1 MSADDL
7 VDVTELK
14 KKVSQAMKV
23 CNKAHRSSV
32 SLCVSDM
39 PSLSVAEEEEE
50 VNMASMIH
58 NCPYNSFILF
68 LFFLSQMS
76 NSS

>member
-32 SLCVSDM
+32 CVCDVL
-39 PSLSVAEEEEE
+39 SLSVAEEEEE
-50 VNMASMIH
+50 VNIW
-58 NCPYNSFILF
+58 
-68 LFFLSQMS
+68 LS
-76 NSS
+76 